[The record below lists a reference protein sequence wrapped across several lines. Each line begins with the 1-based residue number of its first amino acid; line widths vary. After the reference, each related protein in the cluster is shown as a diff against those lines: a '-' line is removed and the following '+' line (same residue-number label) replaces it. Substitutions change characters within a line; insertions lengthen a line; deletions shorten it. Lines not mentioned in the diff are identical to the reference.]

1 MCYNGFTIKDELFK
15 YKRFKDG
22 VCAYQ
27 ITGSSHLKSSLTL
40 ASFKNRVRKVSL
52 ELTPVRTVTCVTLR
66 IINEAGRVS
75 KFVYF

>member
-15 YKRFKDG
+15 YKRFKDE
-22 VCAYQ
+22 VRAYQ

-66 IINEAGRVS
+66 IINEAGRVYE
-75 KFVYF
+75 FVYF

>member
-27 ITGSSHLKSSLTL
+27 ITGSSHLRSSLTL

-66 IINEAGRVS
+66 IIYEASRVS
-75 KFVYF
+75 EFVYF

>member
-1 MCYNGFTIKDELFK
+1 MYYNGFTIKNELFK

-22 VCAYQ
+22 GCAHQ

-40 ASFKNRVRKVSL
+40 ASFKNRVRKVDIENL
-52 ELTPVRTVTCVTLR
+52 IRTDTCVTLR

-75 KFVYF
+75 EP

>member
-15 YKRFKDG
+15 YKKFKDG

-40 ASFKNRVRKVSL
+40 ASFKSRVRKVDIENL
-52 ELTPVRTVTCVTLR
+52 IRTDTCKNCHLC
-66 IINEAGRVS
+66 NS
-75 KFVYF
+75 